1 MSPTMLKVYRRWLP
15 SWVYEAFSKPK
26 KKVSTMP
33 SQQRI
38 SDTNAIYELLLSD
51 SLNSLTSIQE
61 IGPVDNPESL
71 QNPI

>member
-1 MSPTMLKVYRRWLP
+1 
-15 SWVYEAFSKPK
+15 
-26 KKVSTMP
+26 MP

-38 SDTNAIYELLLSD
+38 SDTNAIYDLLLSD

-61 IGPVDNPESL
+61 IGPVDNPKSL

>member
-1 MSPTMLKVYRRWLP
+1 
-15 SWVYEAFSKPK
+15 
-26 KKVSTMP
+26 MP